1 MSQPPT
7 PYTVSVP
14 DASLQELK
22 QRLAL
27 AKPATQFESSEQN
40 LWDFG
45 VPAEKMTRLVTYW
58 RDHFDWRKAEA
69 QLNELPQYHTEIEV
83 DGFGTLD
90 IHCSCHMWTANSKIL
105 N

>member
-1 MSQPPT
+1 MSKPPT

-14 DASLQELK
+14 DATLQDLK

-27 AKPATQFESSEQN
+27 ARSATQFESSQQDS
-40 LWDFG
+40 WDFG
-45 VPAEKMTRLVTYW
+45 VPANEMTRLMKYW
-58 RDHFDWRKAEA
+58 KDQFDWRKIEA

-90 IHCSCHMWTANSKIL
+90 IHCEYHV
-105 N
+105 